1 MFDLKV
7 SLLGACAPSVCAV
20 GILLTTGLGG
30 RRGHAHG
37 RLDQIVPP
45 VLPPNVWRR
54 PSTRAWGHQVSDD
67 DSFEAYVR
75 ARLPALNR
83 TAFLLTGGN
92 PHDAEDL
99 VQAALARVVVR
110 WRSVDDPDAYV
121 RRALYHES
129 VSRWRQLRARPAELL
144 TAQPPERGASTDPD
158 TRLVVAAA
166 LRRLT
171 ARQRAVLVLRFYE
184 DRTEVQAA
192 EILGVG
198 IGTVKSQ
205 TRHALQ
211 RLRQVAPDL
220 LKVHL

>member
-1 MFDLKV
+1 M
-7 SLLGACAPSVCAV
+7 
-20 GILLTTGLGG
+20 
-30 RRGHAHG
+30 
-37 RLDQIVPP
+37 
-45 VLPPNVWRR
+45 
-54 PSTRAWGHQVSDD
+54 SDD
-67 DSFEAYVR
+67 YSFEAYVR

-92 PHDAEDL
+92 AHDAEDL

-121 RRALYHES
+121 RRAMYHQS
-129 VSRWRQLRARPAELL
+129 VSRWRQVRARPAELL

-158 TRLVVAAA
+158 NRLVVAAA

-184 DRTEVQAA
+184 DRTEAQTA
-192 EILGVG
+192 EILGIG

-220 LKVHL
+220 LKVHYESA